1 MRLGLFEAGKPSSRL
16 LSGKY
21 DVLGSPEHRAIA
33 RQAVRESLVL
43 LKNNGGVL
51 PLNPGANILVAG
63 DGADDVARQSGG
75 WTLSWKGP
83 GLKPQHFPGE
93 TPLWS
98 GLNRPSSAAGGHTT
112 PPPARPST
120 HA

>member
-21 DVLGSPEHRAIA
+21 DVLGSPEHRALP

-51 PLNPGANILVAG
+51 PLNPGANILVAV
-63 DGADDVARQSGG
+63 DGAEDVASQSGG
-75 WTLSWKGP
+75 WTRSGQGTGRQP
-83 GLKPQHFPGE
+83 GDFPGATRSE
-93 TPLWS
+93 ERGG
-98 GLNRPSSAAGGHTT
+98 GLECVRQ
-112 PPPARPST
+112 ST
-120 HA
+120 YR